1 MQIVTLDWET
11 FYDTGYSLT
20 SLTTEEYIRHTN
32 FEEIGVGV
40 KIGVGQTEW
49 ITGTREELSKRLR
62 KIDWRNSA
70 LLCHNT
76 MFDGAIL
83 WWLFKIKP
91 KLYLDT
97 LSMARAIHGVDAGG
111 SLKALA
117 ERYGIGVKGE
127 EVIKAKG
134 KRRSDFSDDEL
145 RAYGEYCRNDVDLTY
160 KLFTVLLGKFS
171 QAEIELVDQTLRMF
185 IDPALYIDE
194 KILHERMIELIDE
207 RKQLL
212 GSLKERL
219 KCATDEEVA
228 EKLSS
233 NPKFAALLKEHH
245 VEIPMKISP
254 RTGKEAPAL
263 SKKDE
268 GFLALCE
275 HEDTFVQ
282 QLCAAR
288 LGVKST
294 IEESRIQRFIDVAH
308 RNNGRLPIP
317 LKYYGAHTG
326 RWAGSDKVNLQ
337 NLPSR
342 DARKKALK
350 NAIIAPEGYVVINSD
365 SSQIEARVL
374 AWLAGQND
382 VVEAFA
388 KKQDVY
394 RKMASKIYDCAPEE
408 VTKEQRFVGKTV
420 VLGCG
425 YGTGWAKLQTT
436 LATSDTPVIVDEKKA
451 RDIISVYRATNY
463 KIADLWKD
471 GDSVIDDMLQNR
483 LKNEERAFGE
493 HSALWF
499 NNDGVRLPSGFMIHY
514 PGLSLDGTD
523 TKNKKVVYKSRK
535 GMVSIWGGS
544 LTENVVQALARC
556 IISEQLLEIS
566 AHFRVALTVHDSVVC
581 VVPEDEVEQAIN
593 IVTGIMS
600 TPPSWAPG
608 LPVACEAT
616 HGRSYGDC

>member
-20 SLTTEEYIRHTN
+20 SLTTEEYIRHPN

-40 KIGVGQTEW
+40 KIDDGQTVW
-49 ITGTREELSKRLR
+49 MSGTREELGKKLR

-117 ERYGIGVKGE
+117 ERYDIGVKGE

-134 KRRSDFSDDEL
+134 KRRSDFSDDEML
-145 RAYGEYCRNDVDLTY
+145 KYAEYCRNDVDLTY
-160 KLFTVLLGKFS
+160 KLFTILLARFS
-171 QAEIELVDQTLRMF
+171 QAEIELIDHTLRMF

-194 KILHERMIELIDE
+194 KVLHERMIELIEE
-207 RKQLL
+207 RRQLL
-212 GSLKERL
+212 SKLRDRL
-219 KCATDEEVA
+219 HCATDDEVA

-233 NPKFAALLKEHH
+233 NVKFAALLRDHS
-245 VEIPMKISP
+245 VTVPMKTSLK
-254 RTGKEAPAL
+254 TGKEAPAL

-294 IEESRIQRFIDVAH
+294 IEESRIQRFIDVAR

-342 DARKKALK
+342 DVRKKALK
-350 NAIIAPEGYVVINSD
+350 NAIVAPDGYMVINSD
-365 SSQIEARVL
+365 SAQIEARVL
-374 AWLAGQND
+374 AWLAGQDD

-394 RKMASKIYDCAPEE
+394 RKMASKIYNCAPEE

-436 LATSDTPVIVDEKKA
+436 LATSDTPVIVDEAKA
-451 RDIISVYRATNY
+451 RDIITVYRSTNY
-463 KIADLWKD
+463 KIADLWKE
-471 GDSVIDDMLQNR
+471 GDKIIEAMLQSR
-483 LKNEERAFGE
+483 LTGVEQAFGQHE
-493 HSALWF
+493 VLWF
-499 NNDGVRLPSGFMIHY
+499 DNHGVRLPSGFKIYY
-514 PGLSLDGTD
+514 PGLSLKGTD
-523 TKNKKVVYKSRK
+523 EKSKKTVYKSRK
-535 GMVSIWGGS
+535 GEVSIWGGS

-556 IISEQLLEIS
+556 IVAEQLLAIS
-566 AHFRVALTVHDSVVC
+566 NHFRVALTVHDSVVC
-581 VVPEDEVEQAIN
+581 VVPEDEVEQACK

-600 TPPSWAPG
+600 SPPAWAAG
-608 LPVACEAT
+608 LPVACDT
-616 HGRSYGDC
+616 TYGRSYGEC